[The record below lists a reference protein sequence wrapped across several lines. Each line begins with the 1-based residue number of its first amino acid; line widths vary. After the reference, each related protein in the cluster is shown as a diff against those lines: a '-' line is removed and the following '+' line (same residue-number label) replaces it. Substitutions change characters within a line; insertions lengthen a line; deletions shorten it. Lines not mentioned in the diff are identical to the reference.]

1 MAVKPF
7 MPQLQR
13 TFAKSLADPSSDLLR
28 SRAAKALGTL
38 LNLKPRIDPLIAEL
52 VTGTK
57 TPDSGVRNAMFKAL
71 YEVVSKA
78 GESMSE
84 SSRNAILGLIDS
96 DLGGADDA
104 MAITSARLFGAL
116 VKVIPASEAH
126 GLIKHRALAS
136 RTTQSSVLNLNSVLV
151 EAPALL
157 LDSFGEDVVALISR
171 SITVKQQTFLADNFV
186 LAGGKLLLH
195 QSDAPPTTDLTS
207 IVEALAAVVGPG
219 NAADTRRLA
228 LVVIRTAARRAPALL
243 RPHRAALVPPVFASV
258 RDPVIPIKLAAEAA
272 FVGLFEVGDV
282 GSAAFDEYLAG
293 PAGATLAAPAKKS
306 MQDYFRRVALRLA
319 AQAAERRAAEGG
331 QGGLG
336 LSSDEVE
343 DEREIWSVG
352 RVELGD
358 VFSQDD

>member
-1 MAVKPF
+1 
-7 MPQLQR
+7 
-13 TFAKSLADPSSDLLR
+13 
-28 SRAAKALGTL
+28 
-38 LNLKPRIDPLIAEL
+38 
-52 VTGTK
+52 
-57 TPDSGVRNAMFKAL
+57 MFKAL

-96 DLGGADDA
+96 EVGENDDA

-116 VKVIPASEAH
+116 VKVIPVSDAH
-126 GLIKHRALAS
+126 SLIKHRALAS
-136 RTTQSSVLNLNSVLV
+136 RTTQSSVLNLNSALV
-151 EAPALL
+151 EAPAILT
-157 LDSFGEDVVALISR
+157 DSFAEDTVTLISR
-171 SITVKQQTFLADNFV
+171 GITLKQQTFLADNFI

-195 QSDAPPTTDLTS
+195 QSESPTTTDLS
-207 IVEALAAVVGPG
+207 PIIEALAATIAPS

-228 LVVIRTAARRAPALL
+228 LVVIRTAARRTPALL
-243 RPHRAALVPPVFASV
+243 RSHRAALVPPVFASV

-282 GSAAFDEYLAG
+282 GSATFEEYAAG
-293 PAGATLAAPAKKS
+293 PAGAAMGAAAKKG
-306 MQDYFRRVALRLA
+306 MQDYFKRVALRLA
-319 AQAAERRAAEGG
+319 AQAKERREAEGG

-352 RVELGD
+352 RVELGN